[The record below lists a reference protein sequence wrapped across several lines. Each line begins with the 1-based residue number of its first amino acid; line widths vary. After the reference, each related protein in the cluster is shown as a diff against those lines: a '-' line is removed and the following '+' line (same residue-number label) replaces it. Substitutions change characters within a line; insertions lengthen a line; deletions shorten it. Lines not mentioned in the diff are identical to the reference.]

1 MHRKSGTQ
9 SRARDAQGRPNGT
22 VPAGDEREGANLELP
37 DAGANGGAPTER
49 QGRRPIAHH
58 SAGMFGDVPPDQAGG
73 TWQQAA
79 EPPPV
84 EAPTHRQPKPSTDLA
99 PCAAAPPRQ
108 GAGRTDGQTCIP
120 VTRPAMGATAGHAGT
135 SAQAQQNRPSSLG
148 KTSGLARDP
157 VAQKPSIALDE
168 RRRDQP
174 PGAVDSRPPDCVLR
188 TQSGGRLHRRSL
200 HAIAPMKP
208 VAPDSSPWS
217 WITQSRPRETSR
229 APRFPLCCGH
239 PAESEQAS
247 ERSSPAGIRSPVPDV
262 RNLARHRD
270 KELALD
276 VAEALSFF
284 DDAYANRLACHAL
297 TVHRP
302 RPGCPRSTPPE
313 ARQRSASPPERPMPS
328 PEHGLRHASPGQVR
342 SGRASGAR

>member
-1 MHRKSGTQ
+1 
-9 SRARDAQGRPNGT
+9 
-22 VPAGDEREGANLELP
+22 
-37 DAGANGGAPTER
+37 
-49 QGRRPIAHH
+49 
-58 SAGMFGDVPPDQAGG
+58 
-73 TWQQAA
+73 
-79 EPPPV
+79 
-84 EAPTHRQPKPSTDLA
+84 
-99 PCAAAPPRQ
+99 
-108 GAGRTDGQTCIP
+108 
-120 VTRPAMGATAGHAGT
+120 MGATAGHAGT

-174 PGAVDSRPPDCVLR
+174 PSAVDSRPPDCVLR
-188 TQSGGRLHRRSL
+188 TQSGGRLHGRSL

-217 WITQSRPRETSR
+217 RITQSRPRETSR

-270 KELALD
+270 KDLALD

-297 TVHRP
+297 TVHSAPAGLPSVYAARSAATIRIAP
-302 RPGCPRSTPPE
+302 RETDAVTQPWSAPRFARPGALMPRLRRSLMAPPGPS
-313 ARQRSASPPERPMPS
+313 RRP
-328 PEHGLRHASPGQVR
+328 AC
-342 SGRASGAR
+342 